1 MSQVKIKQWLAVA
14 GVSVAAF
21 VFNCSEFMPVGLLT
35 DIGNSFGTTESQ
47 TGMIVSVYAWF
58 VMIFS
63 VPLMIVGTRINFR
76 PLFLTIIAIFFVG
89 QVLTAIAV
97 NYWMLMIARLV
108 VATAHCIFW
117 ALGAPLSVRLV
128 DQDSKSVALSVFEVG
143 AAAALV
149 VGMPIGRAIG
159 LVVGWRMTF
168 GLVAVMAFILLV
180 YVFFT
185 LPRVDGEEA
194 FKFSD
199 IPGLFK
205 NPGLVSIF
213 IMTALYAWS
222 YYVGYSYIEPFLLQ
236 VAHMDKGIV
245 TLALAVFGLAG
256 VTACVCSSK
265 FYPRFRF
272 KVVRAAT
279 IGVPLALFLMSI
291 LAQFE
296 QPTLILLACIIWGMS
311 GSCVAVVYQGEIIN
325 VATSEQETVAMAFF
339 SAIFNFGI
347 GFGAFLGGKVV
358 DTLGIS
364 QVCSVGAI
372 IGAVSICFC
381 LFIAIRQLKKFDVK
395 L

>member
-1 MSQVKIKQWLAVA
+1 MKVKQWLAVA
-14 GVSVAAF
+14 GVAISAF

-35 DIGNSFGTTESQ
+35 DIASSFGASESQ
-47 TGMIVSVYAWF
+47 IGMVVSVYAWF

-63 VPLMIVGTRINFR
+63 VPLMVVGTRINFR
-76 PLFLTIIAIFFVG
+76 PLFLTILAIFLVG
-89 QVLTAIAV
+89 QILTAVAV

-128 DQDSKSVALSVFEVG
+128 DEKNRSVALSVFEVG

-159 LVVGWRMTF
+159 LIVGWRMTF
-168 GLVAVMAFILLV
+168 GLVAVMAAILLV

-185 LPRVDGEEA
+185 LPRVEADEA
-194 FKFSD
+194 FKFSQ

-236 VAHMDKGIV
+236 VAHMNEGIV

-265 FYPRFRF
+265 IYPRFRF
-272 KVVRAAT
+272 KVVAGAT
-279 IGVPLALFLMSI
+279 IGVPLALFLMAV

-296 QPTLILLACIIWGMS
+296 NPTLILLACIIWGMS

-325 VATSEQETVAMAFF
+325 VASSEQETVAMAFF

-364 QVCSVGAI
+364 QVCTVGAM
-372 IGAVSICFC
+372 IGAVSIAFC
-381 LFIAIRQLKKFDVK
+381 LFVACRQLRKFATK

>member
-1 MSQVKIKQWLAVA
+1 M
-14 GVSVAAF
+14 
-21 VFNCSEFMPVGLLT
+21 
-35 DIGNSFGTTESQ
+35 
-47 TGMIVSVYAWF
+47 
-58 VMIFS
+58 
-63 VPLMIVGTRINFR
+63 
-76 PLFLTIIAIFFVG
+76 
-89 QVLTAIAV
+89 
-97 NYWMLMIARLV
+97 
-108 VATAHCIFW
+108 
-117 ALGAPLSVRLV
+117 
-128 DQDSKSVALSVFEVG
+128 
-143 AAAALV
+143 
-149 VGMPIGRAIG
+149 
-159 LVVGWRMTF
+159 
-168 GLVAVMAFILLV
+168 
-180 YVFFT
+180 
-185 LPRVDGEEA
+185 
-194 FKFSD
+194 
-199 IPGLFK
+199 
-205 NPGLVSIF
+205 
-213 IMTALYAWS
+213 
-222 YYVGYSYIEPFLLQ
+222 GYSYIEPFLLQ

-265 FYPRFRF
+265 IYPRFRF
-272 KVVRAAT
+272 KVVRVAT

-296 QPTLILLACIIWGMS
+296 QPTLILLSCIIWGMS

-372 IGAVSICFC
+372 IGIVSICFC

>member
-1 MSQVKIKQWLAVA
+1 MKIKQWLAVA
-14 GVSVAAF
+14 GVAVAAF

-35 DIGNSFGTTESQ
+35 DIGNSFGVSESE

-63 VPLMIVGTRINFR
+63 VPLMILGTRINFR
-76 PLFLTIIAIFFVG
+76 TLFLSLIAVFLLG
-89 QVLTAIAV
+89 QILTAVAV
-97 NYWMLMIARLV
+97 SYWMLMIARLV
-108 VATAHCIFW
+108 VACAHCIFW

-128 DQDSKSVALSVFEVG
+128 DEKDRAVALSVFEVG

-159 LVVGWRMTF
+159 LLVGWRMTF
-168 GLVAVMAFILLV
+168 GIVALMATILLV

-185 LPRVDGEEA
+185 LPRVESEVA
-194 FKFSD
+194 FKFSQ
-199 IPGLFK
+199 IPSLFK

-213 IMTALYAWS
+213 VMTALYSWS

-265 FYPRFRF
+265 VYPRFRF
-272 KVVRAAT
+272 TVVRGAT
-279 IGVPLALFLMSI
+279 IGVPLALFLLSV

-296 QPTLILLACIIWGMS
+296 QPTLVLLTCIIWGMS

-325 VATSEQETVAMAFF
+325 VASGEQETVAMAFF

-347 GFGAFLGGKVV
+347 GFGAFLGGKVI

-364 QVCSVGAI
+364 QVCSVGAV
-372 IGAVSICFC
+372 IGVVSICFC
-381 LFIAIRQLKKFDVK
+381 SFIAIRQLRKFQVK